1 MIDTEKI
8 ATKAQEAFDKRNYDY
23 AVDLSRQI
31 LEFNPA
37 SAQARKILRASLVGK
52 CEMQK
57 TIPSPY
63 LAFITG
69 LVPVIKILIFSVL
82 KRNDKILTAGEEFL
96 SRNPYS
102 IWGRLAVGT
111 ALENLNYI
119 DSAVEEFETLVGLNP
134 RDIKAVK
141 SLGELYRLKNDIK
154 KAVHYYQLA
163 LALKP
168 SDMQTARALKDLAAL
183 TTLNEGG
190 WSTAKSSRDIV
201 KDAKSSQELEKE
213 TQFIK
218 ESDVPQEINRL
229 KNLVSQSPGNPDNV
243 RFLKKIGELQVRQKD
258 FSSALATYEQALKLT
273 PSDGS
278 LSTKIGDVKV
288 QLFDRQIRELQQRLK
303 SEPASQA
310 VKDALAKALHDRNNF
325 RIEEYR
331 QRVQLY
337 PTNLTYR
344 YQLGRALY
352 DAKMFDEAVAEFQA
366 SLRDHKL
373 KTDSLNYLGLCF
385 IAKKIY
391 DMAIGQFNKALES
404 GSLTSEYTK
413 AIRYNLALAYESNQ
427 NREQAVAEYKK
438 IMEVDINYR
447 DVSDRVNKLQA
458 AAR

>member
-1 MIDTEKI
+1 MVDTDKI
-8 ATKAQEAFDKRNYDY
+8 TSKAQEAFDKRNYDY
-23 AVDLSRQI
+23 AIDLARQI

-57 TIPSPY
+57 TIPSPS
-63 LAFITG
+63 LAFVTG
-69 LVPVIKILIFSVL
+69 LLPVIKILIFSIL
-82 KRNDKILTAGEEFL
+82 KKPDRILTAGEEFL

-102 IWGRLAVGT
+102 IWARLAVGT
-111 ALENLNYI
+111 ALENLNYV

-141 SLGELYRLKNDIK
+141 SLGELYLLKNDTK
-154 KAVHYYQLA
+154 KAVHYYQMA
-163 LALKP
+163 FSLKP

-201 KDAKSSQELEKE
+201 KDTKSSQELEKE
-213 TQFIK
+213 SQFVRD
-218 ESDVPQEINRL
+218 SDIPQEISRL
-229 KNLVSQSPGNPDNV
+229 KNLIGQNTSNPDNV
-243 RFLKKIGELQVRQKD
+243 RFLKKIGELQARQKD
-258 FSSALATYEQALKLT
+258 FTAALTTYEKALKLT

-278 LSTKIGDVKV
+278 LSVKIGDIKV
-288 QLFDRQIRELQQRLK
+288 QVFDGRIKELQQKLK
-303 SEPASQA
+303 SEPSNLMA
-310 VKDALAKALHDRNNF
+310 KDTLAKIIQEKNTF

-331 QRVQLY
+331 QRVRLY
-337 PTNLTYR
+337 PTNLIYR
-344 YQLGRALY
+344 YQLGRAFY
-352 DAKMFDEAVAEFQA
+352 DARLLDEAVAEFQA

-385 IAKKIY
+385 SSKKLY
-391 DMAIGQFNKALES
+391 DMAIGQFIKALEG

-413 AIRYNLALAYESNQ
+413 AIRYNLALAYEANQ
-427 NREQAVAEYKK
+427 NREQAVTEYKK

-447 DVSDRVNKLQA
+447 DVSDRVNKLQSA
-458 AAR
+458 TR

>member
-1 MIDTEKI
+1 MVDTDKI
-8 ATKAQEAFDKRNYDY
+8 SSKAQEAFDKRNYDY
-23 AVDLSRQI
+23 AIDLSRQI

-63 LAFITG
+63 LAFVTG
-69 LVPVIKILIFSVL
+69 LVPAIKIFIFTLL
-82 KRNDKILTAGEEFL
+82 KKNDKVLTAGEEFL

-102 IWGRLAVGT
+102 IWARLAVGT

-134 RDIKAVK
+134 RDITAVK
-141 SLGELYRLKNDIK
+141 SLGELYLQKNDTK
-154 KAVHYYQLA
+154 KAVQYYQMA
-163 LALKP
+163 FSLKP

-201 KDAKSSQELEKE
+201 KDTKVSRELEKE
-213 TQFIK
+213 TQFVK
-218 ESDVPQEINRL
+218 DSDIPQEINRL
-229 KNLVSQSPGNPDNV
+229 KGIIGQNSGSPDNV
-243 RFLKKIGELQVRQKD
+243 RFLKKIGELQVQLKD
-258 FSSALATYEQALKLT
+258 LAAALATYEQALKLT

-278 LSTKIGDVKV
+278 LATKIGDIKV
-288 QLFDRQIRELQQRLK
+288 QVFDGRIKEFQQKLK
-303 SEPASQA
+303 SEPANQA
-310 VKDALAKALHDRNNF
+310 VKDALSKTIQERNNF
-325 RIEEYR
+325 RTGEYR
-331 QRVQLY
+331 QRVKLY
-337 PTNLTYR
+337 PTNLIYR
-344 YQLGRALY
+344 YQLGRAFY

-373 KTDSLNYLGLCF
+373 KIDSLNYLGLCF
-385 IAKKIY
+385 IAKKLY
-391 DMAIGQFNKALES
+391 DMAIGQFTKALDS

-413 AIRYNLALAYESNQ
+413 AVRYNLALAYESNQ

-447 DVSDRVNKLQA
+447 DVSNRVDKLQTA
-458 AAR
+458 G